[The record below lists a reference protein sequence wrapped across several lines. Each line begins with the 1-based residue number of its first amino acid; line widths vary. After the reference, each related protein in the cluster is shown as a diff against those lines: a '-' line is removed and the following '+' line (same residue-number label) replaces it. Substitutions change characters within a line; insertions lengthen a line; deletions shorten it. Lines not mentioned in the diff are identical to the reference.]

1 MMTERTFFGT
11 LRLLPFS
18 EGVSSMH
25 RLRAY
30 MAGRNG
36 IDQMNIILLVMV
48 LALNFAGR
56 FTDLLIFRL
65 LASIALV
72 YTVYRIL
79 SRNLAQRRAEN
90 YRLMHFPVYLRQLQR
105 SRRERRKQSGEY
117 RFFTCPD
124 CRNKL
129 RVPRGK
135 GKLQIT
141 CPRCGQRFSGKT

>member
-1 MMTERTFFGT
+1 MN
-11 LRLLPFS
+11 
-18 EGVSSMH
+18 

-36 IDQMNIILLVMV
+36 IDQLNIAVLVMA

-56 FTDLLIFRL
+56 FTELLIFRL
-65 LASIALV
+65 IASIGLV
-72 YTVYRIL
+72 YAVFRL
-79 SRNLAQRRAEN
+79 VSRNLSQRRAEN
-90 YRLMHFPVYLRQLQR
+90 YRFIHFPVFLRQLHR
-105 SRRERRKQSGEY
+105 SRQDRKQQSLEY

-124 CRNKL
+124 CKNKL

>member
-1 MMTERTFFGT
+1 MNRF
-11 LRLLPFS
+11 RALL
-18 EGVSSMH
+18 
-25 RLRAY
+25 
-30 MAGRNG
+30 AGRNG
-36 IDQMNIILLVMV
+36 IDQLNIALLVLA

-56 FTDLLIFRL
+56 FTGLLIFRL
-65 LASIALV
+65 LASITLV
-72 YTVYRIL
+72 YTVFRAA

-90 YRLMHFPVYLRQLQR
+90 YRFIRFPDYWRQLQR
-105 SRRERRKQSGEY
+105 DRRDRKLQLREY

-135 GKLQIT
+135 GKVQIT

>member
-1 MMTERTFFGT
+1 MNRF
-11 LRLLPFS
+11 
-18 EGVSSMH
+18 
-25 RLRAY
+25 RAF

-36 IDQMNIILLVMV
+36 LDQLNIVLLAAA
-48 LALNFAGR
+48 LALNLAGR

-65 LASIALV
+65 LASITLV
-72 YTVYRIL
+72 FAVFRMT

-90 YRLMHFPVYLRQLQR
+90 YRFIRFPDYLRQLQS
-105 SRRERRKQSGEY
+105 SRRERRLQLREY

-135 GKLQIT
+135 GRVQIT

>member
-1 MMTERTFFGT
+1 
-11 LRLLPFS
+11 
-18 EGVSSMH
+18 
-25 RLRAY
+25 